1 MERINITERIRYK
14 DCARIGHGYVD
25 IPVIPIRE
33 GYEATHKTYVEV
45 WFLPRSMRFVIKLFK
60 PLSSYTCR
68 LSAKDFGFK
77 SEKGFIYTIVKAKDM
92 YSSRY
97 GCYVTSIVSD
107 ILDSYNFAF
116 VRHGRHVITEREKN
130 VAQMYVLHDLF
141 IEDVACL
148 LECDHIPMGFYEY
161 AKEYEEEYNSWCRAM
176 KYKRERF
183 MKFLKTR
190 KGLKWVCEE
199 MRKCNNHERDLIIG
213 HLDEESLWI
222 YYQNHENEFIG
233 LLHD

>member
-1 MERINITERIRYK
+1 MERINVTERIRYR
-14 DCARIGHGYVD
+14 DCVRVGHGYVD

-33 GYEATHKTYVEV
+33 EYEVTHKTYVEV

-60 PLSSYTCR
+60 PLGSYTCR

-116 VRHGRHVITEREKN
+116 VRHQRHWLTDYEKSVVHMYFTHGLDEDWVREQVN
-130 VAQMYVLHDLF
+130 LDE
-141 IEDVACL
+141 IED
-148 LECDHIPMGFYEY
+148 EFSRYFKQMCD
-161 AKEYEEEYNSWCRAM
+161 EYNSWCRAM
-176 KYKRERF
+176 DYKRAAF
-183 MKFLKTR
+183 MKFLKSR
-190 KGLKWVCEE
+190 KGLKWLCEE

-213 HLDEESLWI
+213 HLDEDSLWI
-222 YYQNHENEFIG
+222 YYQNHQNEFIG
-233 LLHD
+233 LLNN